1 MIEYKNNYFE
11 GERILYGLNDA
22 TLDGI
27 TFGNGESPLKET
39 KNINLKNSIFKWK
52 YPLWYAENINVED
65 TIFETM
71 SRSGIWYTTNISIKN
86 SALQAPKLFRRANHI
101 VLDNVHFSNAEETM
115 WTCDDIRITNSQING
130 DYFGKDSK
138 NIYLDNVSV
147 IGNYVFDG
155 AENVEVHNS
164 TFISKDAFWNCKN
177 VEIYDSTIDGEYLA
191 WNTNNIKFINCKI
204 ESDQGLN
211 YIDYLTIKNSSLIHT
226 DLAFEYVSNMDV
238 ELNATID
245 SIKNPIS
252 GKISVPEIRTLIIN
266 SNKVDHAKTEIV
278 CSNIIQKVD
287 HSDTHQ
293 QPKD

>member
-1 MIEYKNNYFE
+1 MTEYKNNYFE
-11 GERILYGLNDA
+11 GELILYGLNDA

-52 YPLWYAENINVED
+52 YPLWYAENMNVED

-71 SRSGIWYTTNISIKN
+71 SRSGIWYSTNISIKN

-130 DYFGKDSK
+130 DYFGKNSK

-204 ESDQGLN
+204 ESNQGLN

-252 GKISVPEIRTLIIN
+252 GKISVPEIRTLIID
-266 SNKVDHAKTEIV
+266 SNKVDPAKTEIV
-278 CSNIIQKVD
+278 CSNIIKKVD
-287 HSDTHQ
+287 HSDTNQ

>member
-1 MIEYKNNYFE
+1 
-11 GERILYGLNDA
+11 
-22 TLDGI
+22 
-27 TFGNGESPLKET
+27 
-39 KNINLKNSIFKWK
+39 
-52 YPLWYAENINVED
+52 
-65 TIFETM
+65 M
-71 SRSGIWYTTNISIKN
+71 SRSGIRYSTNISIKN

-252 GKISVPEIRTLIIN
+252 GKISVPEIRTLIID
-266 SNKVDHAKTEIV
+266 SNKVDPAKTEIV

-287 HSDTHQ
+287 HSDTNQ

>member
-1 MIEYKNNYFE
+1 MTEYKNNYFE
-11 GERILYGLNDA
+11 GEWILYGLNDA

-52 YPLWYAENINVED
+52 YPLWYAENMNVED

-71 SRSGIWYTTNISIKN
+71 SRSGIWYSTNISIKN

-130 DYFGKDSK
+130 DYFGKNSK
-138 NIYLDNVSV
+138 SIYLDNVSV

-204 ESDQGLN
+204 ESNQGLN

-252 GKISVPEIRTLIIN
+252 GKISVPEIRTLIID
-266 SNKVDHAKTEIV
+266 SNKVDPAKTEIV
-278 CSNIIQKVD
+278 CSNIIKKVD
-287 HSDTHQ
+287 HSDTNQ

>member
-226 DLAFEYVSNMDV
+226 DLAFEYVSNMDI

>member
-1 MIEYKNNYFE
+1 MTEYKNNYFE

-86 SALQAPKLFRRANHI
+86 SALQAPKLFRRTNHI

-115 WTCDDIRITNSQING
+115 WTCNDIRITNSQING

-211 YIDYLTIKNSSLIHT
+211 YIDHLTIKNSSLIHT

-252 GKISVPEIRTLIIN
+252 GKISVPEIRTLIID
-266 SNKVDHAKTEIV
+266 SNKVDPAKTEIV

-287 HSDTHQ
+287 HSYTNQ

>member
-11 GERILYGLNDA
+11 GERIIYGLNDA

-101 VLDNVHFSNAEETM
+101 VLDNVHFSNSEETM

-211 YIDYLTIKNSSLIHT
+211 YIDYLTIKNSSLIHA